1 VEQVICFLHFK
12 IFFSTLTKCLNRKK
26 VSIINTRPGS
36 QNNIVFTI
44 DSTCNIKQQNIYNY
58 QQKLEQNI
66 HNKNLLKPI
75 LSQMN
80 GKIVLFTHSSYICTL
95 SPTILP
101 TTCQNNK
108 ITFSTWR
115 ICKSYKIEFNRYF
128 KYKTRQLLRCFWF

>member
-1 VEQVICFLHFK
+1 LALINFYCGCFVP
-12 IFFSTLTKCLNRKK
+12 IFVGNYIYFV
-26 VSIINTRPGS
+26 VSGS

-80 GKIVLFTHSSYICTL
+80 GLANEILSISLLTL
-95 SPTILP
+95 
-101 TTCQNNK
+101 
-108 ITFSTWR
+108 R
-115 ICKSYKIEFNRYF
+115 V
-128 KYKTRQLLRCFWF
+128 